1 MVLGIDETLFI
12 VFFMKDIKFYVIV
25 ASAILLISLF
35 VALIVY
41 CVKNERKIKELEKE
55 TQAQQITIE
64 TNNKLL
70 EKQQAILKQNQQ
82 LQKKLQAIENNN
94 KKEQEQIKKTLQE
107 ADLIEEKQAL
117 LNSLWD

>member
-1 MVLGIDETLFI
+1 MTG
-12 VFFMKDIKFYVIV
+12 MKFYTIIVSMFVLIGLIV
-25 ASAILLISLF
+25 ALLVYAIKS
-35 VALIVY
+35 
-41 CVKNERKIKELEKE
+41 ERKIKELEKE

-70 EKQQAILKQNQQ
+70 EKQKTLLKQNQQ

-94 KKEQEQIKKTLQE
+94 KKEQEQIKKTLNE

-117 LNSLWD
+117 LNSLWE

>member
-1 MVLGIDETLFI
+1 M
-12 VFFMKDIKFYVIV
+12 KFYTIIASVFVVIGLIV
-25 ASAILLISLF
+25 ALLIYAIKSG
-35 VALIVY
+35 
-41 CVKNERKIKELEKE
+41 RKIKELEKE

-70 EKQQAILKQNQQ
+70 EKQQAIVKQNQQ
-82 LQKKLQAIENNN
+82 LQKKLQALENKN

>member
-1 MVLGIDETLFI
+1 MN
-12 VFFMKDIKFYVIV
+12 MKFYTIIASMFVFIGLIV
-25 ASAILLISLF
+25 ALLVYAIKS
-35 VALIVY
+35 
-41 CVKNERKIKELEKE
+41 ERKIKELEK
-55 TQAQQITIE
+55 AIQQITIE

-70 EKQQAILKQNQQ
+70 EKQKTLLQQNQQ

-117 LNSLWD
+117 LNNLWG

>member
-12 VFFMKDIKFYVIV
+12 VDMKDIKFYVIV
-25 ASAILLISLF
+25 ASLF
-35 VALIVY
+35 VAVGSIV
-41 CVKNERKIKELEKE
+41 CCIKSERKIKELEKE

>member
-1 MVLGIDETLFI
+1 
-12 VFFMKDIKFYVIV
+12 MKDIKFYVIV

>member
-1 MVLGIDETLFI
+1 MFVLIGL
-12 VFFMKDIKFYVIV
+12 IV
-25 ASAILLISLF
+25 ALLVYAIKS
-35 VALIVY
+35 
-41 CVKNERKIKELEKE
+41 ERKIKELEKE

-70 EKQQAILKQNQQ
+70 EKQKTLLKQNQQ

-94 KKEQEQIKKTLQE
+94 KKEQEQIKKTLNE

-117 LNSLWD
+117 LNSLWE